1 MALFT
6 TVENPLD
13 KTIKIF
19 DAFYNNTLIVNSN
32 EFDIVRSYF
41 IGVCSTKEI
50 ANNYTAILFRIA
62 QESGTNALEL
72 LDNVKGTTTTIQ
84 LTKFFAYYLNSFK
97 SKTSLYGIAE
107 IPQPSQPVARNVV
120 L

>member
-13 KTIKIF
+13 KTIRIF
-19 DAFYNNTLIVNSN
+19 DAFYNNSLVVNTN
-32 EFDIVRSYF
+32 QFDIVRSYF
-41 IGVCSTKEI
+41 VGVCDNKDI

-62 QESGTNALEL
+62 QESGLDALEL
-72 LDNVKGTTTTIQ
+72 LENVKGTTTTIQ
-84 LTKFFAYYLNSFK
+84 LTRFFAYYLNSFK
-97 SKTSLYGIAE
+97 SKTSLYGLSE
-107 IPQPSQPVARNVV
+107 IPIPNQPVARNVV

>member
-19 DAFYNNTLIVNSN
+19 DQFYNNSLVVDSN
-32 EFDIVRSYF
+32 QFDIVRSYF
-41 IGVCSTKEI
+41 VGVSSTKEI

-62 QESGTNALEL
+62 QESGVDALDI
-72 LDNVKGTTTTIQ
+72 LDNVKGTSNKIQ
-84 LTKFFAYYLNSFK
+84 LTRIFAYYLNSFK
-97 SKTSLYGIAE
+97 SKTSLYGIGE
-107 IPQPSQPVARNVV
+107 IPQPIQPVARNVV